1 MDFAAKWVSSLAC
14 RHGLSLPTA
23 CPKDIQLETLHY
35 GFGHF
40 QDDVAASPH
49 DLCCDIHQLTANRV
63 GVTGNRQNV
72 LEVVFL
78 EGLKQEEGDHHY
90 VVVGLVGSIPLERQ
104 LLRPELL
111 QSAMRQFVGTALMV
125 VKDQF
130 FIAEPL
136 RTGSEIRQD
145 DVVGS
150 GKVQQSLPVFVFRT
164 RVERDRKSTRLN
176 SSHANISYAVFCL
189 KK

>member
-1 MDFAAKWVSSLAC
+1 MRREAF
-14 RHGLSLPTA
+14 
-23 CPKDIQLETLHY
+23 HY

-90 VVVGLVGSIPLERQ
+90 VVVGLVGSISLERQ

-111 QSAMRQFVGTALMV
+111 QSAMRQFVG
-125 VKDQF
+125 
-130 FIAEPL
+130 P
-136 RTGSEIRQD
+136 R
-145 DVVGS
+145 
-150 GKVQQSLPVFVFRT
+150 
-164 RVERDRKSTRLN
+164 
-176 SSHANISYAVFCL
+176 
-189 KK
+189 